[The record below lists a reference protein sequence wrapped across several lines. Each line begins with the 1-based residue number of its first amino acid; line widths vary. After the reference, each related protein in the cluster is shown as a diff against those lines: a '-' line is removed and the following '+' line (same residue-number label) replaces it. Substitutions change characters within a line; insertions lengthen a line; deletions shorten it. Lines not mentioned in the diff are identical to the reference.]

1 MFKLNKRNIN
11 PSNKPIVVKQNI
23 NQESSTVNPST
34 ESSSV
39 TKSDSDVKPTRS
51 RINPRVTS
59 VQRPIRRTVRSR
71 SRIRITNPVVS
82 GSETNVSPNAN
93 ISSDA
98 NVNSIPKIS
107 TRSSFRSVAEA
118 KPPVSRNSLNNRSHL
133 IDDKKQKG
141 NMLWL
146 ELHNR
151 AINHD
156 GSNDAKF
163 INEFGK
169 KIPRFMHGC
178 SCNEFWNK
186 WIRANPPN
194 YAQGKYFEWTVKTH
208 NAVNAKLGKP
218 QITLEEAYAMWGNH
232 DEAQD

>member
-23 NQESSTVNPST
+23 NQESSTVNSST
-34 ESSSV
+34 ESS
-39 TKSDSDVKPTRS
+39 KSDSDVKPTRP

-59 VQRPIRRTVRSR
+59 GQRPVQRTVRSR
-71 SRIRITNPVVS
+71 SRVRITNPNPVVS
-82 GSETNVSPNAN
+82 SSEANVSPNA
-93 ISSDA
+93 
-98 NVNSIPKIS
+98 NSIPKIS

-232 DEAQD
+232 EEAQD